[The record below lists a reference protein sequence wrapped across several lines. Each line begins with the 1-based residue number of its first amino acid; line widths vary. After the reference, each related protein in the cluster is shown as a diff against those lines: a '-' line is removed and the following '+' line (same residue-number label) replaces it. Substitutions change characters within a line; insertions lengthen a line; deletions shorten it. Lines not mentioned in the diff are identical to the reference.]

1 MLCSIC
7 LCDCCVNGEVIRTW
21 CKHLFHA
28 SCLNRA
34 LQYRSHCPMCRSLLC
49 PTVDV
54 DNDDTEELVLMEL
67 SSSLSPP
74 PLRVLYFRQFGV
86 IAGVE

>member
-1 MLCSIC
+1 
-7 LCDCCVNGEVIRTW
+7 
-21 CKHLFHA
+21 
-28 SCLNRA
+28 
-34 LQYRSHCPMCRSLLC
+34 MCRSLLC

-67 SSSLSPP
+67 SPP
-74 PLRVLYFRQFGV
+74 PPPRVLYFRQFGV